1 MTSFQLGDKFIV
13 LVKTPKGHLIPYTY
27 QPIKVRT
34 SETIEIPLYW
44 LQHMFEKTSYM

>member
-34 SETIEIPLYW
+34 SEKNSQP
-44 LQHMFEKTSYM
+44 MNA